1 MDCTYIERSASS
13 LTTGEWEELSE
24 LTREAFS
31 EHKKRGLRML
41 PCDADAGKLSQFLAD
56 CELILISDSG
66 RTVAYLAYI
75 IHQAGGMKFLEY
87 RLAATS
93 IHHKKHGLGKQL
105 FKIQLNRAE
114 EAGCLYMQ
122 TDTSCKA
129 AGARAY
135 HHACGFEDWYYT
147 HWRNTNYYSIVL
159 RKELP
164 EGRRMSRKLRYKSL
178 IRSYLSVHFRYRE
191 NGQERRFYKWIKWLF
206 RNKS

>member
-41 PCDADAGKLSQFLAD
+41 PCDADAGKLSRFLAD
-56 CELILISDSG
+56 CQLILFYNYERPI
-66 RTVAYLAYI
+66 AYLAYI
-75 IHQAGGMKFLEY
+75 IHKEGDIHFLEN

-105 FKIQLNRAE
+105 FKIQQNRAE

-129 AGARAY
+129 TGARAY

-178 IRSYLSVHFRYRE
+178 IHSYISVHFRYRE
-191 NGQERRFYKWIKWLF
+191 NGQERRFYKWIKCLF
-206 RNKS
+206 RIKS